1 MPEKCL
7 WFGSRGPFWWERGRL
22 CRCRWSQK
30 LTRYIAVGPEGSP
43 ELPGVRAD
51 AYTRPREAL
60 LGRAGGA
67 GKIGENWAQKRAY
80 LSIGATDEGDF
91 SFGLQRK

>member
-7 WFGSRGPFWWERGRL
+7 WFGSRGPFWWGRGGL
-22 CRCRWSQK
+22 CRCRWPQK
-30 LTRYIAVGPEGSP
+30 LTRYIVVGPGGLS
-43 ELPGVRAD
+43 ELSRVRVD

-80 LSIGATDEGDF
+80 LSNAAADRGDF